1 MTEKIALMTHF
12 AEVSDPRRDQGKRHV
27 LSDLLTLTICGVV
40 SGANTWVEIEEYGEA
55 KYDWLRTFLVLLHGI
70 PSHDTLGD
78 VFARLN
84 PVELEAGF
92 QRWVS
97 SIAEAIT
104 DAQIRIDGKVL
115 RGSSDAAKGKKPLHL
130 VSAWVSEAQL
140 ILGQVK
146 TDDKSNEI
154 TAIPE
159 LLKTL
164 VVQGSLVTIDAMGT
178 QTEIAQQIVDQ
189 GGDYLLAIKGNH
201 KTMLDDLDDLF
212 AGCDEVQFA
221 DVPHDRA
228 ETTSKG
234 HGRIEIR
241 RCQTL
246 SDPHYLDY
254 VRRHAEWKDL
264 KTLLRIQRE
273 RRIND
278 QVSTETAY
286 FISSR
291 SASADFFLGAVRG
304 HWAIENQLHWS
315 LDVTFRED
323 HNQTR
328 TGFAA
333 ENLALI
339 RRLAL
344 LLLKRETSV
353 KVGLQAKRLRAGW
366 HNDYLLK
373 VLNT

>member
-12 AEVSDPRRDQGKRHV
+12 ADVNDPRRDQGKRHM
-27 LSDLLTLTICGVV
+27 LSDILTLTICAVL
-40 SGANTWVEIEEYGEA
+40 SGANTWVEIEDYGQS
-55 KYDWLRTFLVLLHGI
+55 KHDWLKTFLSLPHGI
-70 PSHDTLGD
+70 PSHDTLSD

-84 PVELEAGF
+84 PAELEVGF
-92 QRWVS
+92 QRWVT
-97 SIAEAIT
+97 SIAAAIT
-104 DAQIRIDGKVL
+104 EAQIHIDGKVL
-115 RGSSDAAKGKKPLHL
+115 RGSADTASGKKPLHL
-130 VSAWVSEAQL
+130 VSAWVSEVNL

-154 TAIPE
+154 TAIPQ
-159 LLKTL
+159 LLNML
-164 VVQGSLVTIDAMGT
+164 VLEGALVTIDAMGT
-178 QTEIAQQIVDQ
+178 QTDIAEQIVQ
-189 GGDYLLAIKGNH
+189 RGGDYLLAIKGNH
-201 KTMLDDLDDLF
+201 KTMLQDLDDLF
-212 AGCDEVQFA
+212 AGWDAVGFV
-221 DVPHDRA
+221 DVPHDTA
-228 ETTSKG
+228 ETVNKG
-234 HGRIEIR
+234 HGRLEIR

-246 SDPHYLDY
+246 TDPRSLDY
-254 VRRHAEWKDL
+254 VRRQTEWKNL
-264 KTLLRIQRE
+264 RTLVRIQRE
-273 RRIND
+273 RRVNER
-278 QVSTETAY
+278 VTTETAY

-291 SASADFFLGAVRG
+291 SASAAYCLEAVRG

-328 TGFAA
+328 AGFAA

-344 LLLKRETSV
+344 MLLKRETSV

-373 VLNT
+373 ILNC